1 MVTKQQLNN
10 AEAERSLTNKKK
22 LTPRDFAFT
31 AAGIL
36 LSGILQAL
44 SVQCFIVP
52 NAFAPGGITGVASI
66 LEYIFK
72 FNVGYFLLAMN
83 VPFIILGAIFV
94 SPRFGIVSGLSI
106 VLSSLL
112 TVLIEKSGFPPLFFG
127 ADAGERTIAAI
138 AGGVLGGVGSAIML
152 KLGGSRGGTDIL
164 AAIIQR
170 RYSAT
175 NIAWFIFV
183 LDGIVVLASVFV
195 YPNPIVPIMLA
206 LIEIYVESKV
216 TEVILQ
222 GFQSALKFEI
232 VTKDPEG
239 LSRDIM
245 ENLARGV
252 TMLPAKGMY
261 TGSDSAL
268 LICVVRKRQMTQ
280 FREILKRHEGTFAYV
295 SGANEVM
302 GEGFGSAHKL

>member
-1 MVTKQQLNN
+1 M
-10 AEAERSLTNKKK
+10 
-22 LTPRDFAFT
+22 
-31 AAGIL
+31 
-36 LSGILQAL
+36 
-44 SVQCFIVP
+44 
-52 NAFAPGGITGVASI
+52 
-66 LEYIFK
+66 
-72 FNVGYFLLAMN
+72 
-83 VPFIILGAIFV
+83 
-94 SPRFGIVSGLSI
+94 
-106 VLSSLL
+106 
-112 TVLIEKSGFPPLFFG
+112 FFG

>member
-1 MVTKQQLNN
+1 
-10 AEAERSLTNKKK
+10 
-22 LTPRDFAFT
+22 
-31 AAGIL
+31 
-36 LSGILQAL
+36 
-44 SVQCFIVP
+44 
-52 NAFAPGGITGVASI
+52 
-66 LEYIFK
+66 
-72 FNVGYFLLAMN
+72 
-83 VPFIILGAIFV
+83 
-94 SPRFGIVSGLSI
+94 
-106 VLSSLL
+106 
-112 TVLIEKSGFPPLFFG
+112 
-127 ADAGERTIAAI
+127 
-138 AGGVLGGVGSAIML
+138 ML

-295 SGANEVM
+295 SGANEEIGRASCRERVWL
-302 GEGFGSAHKL
+302 KV